1 MPHTS
6 SAHVPEVLTHEDW
19 PLSAAQSLWEN
30 VRQVHALEHATIWVL
45 AEQTQIHLG
54 GASTDRGFFVYG
66 QVDSGDLLRAAHQ
79 ALRRINQGEERL
91 AVHPRCGTNLSVG
104 VLLTAA
110 MSLSV
115 GMFLPRR
122 PLSQLLGVVAA
133 AFAAAQVAG
142 ELGAITQRHLTTSI
156 PRNLEIVGVKTLTDW
171 LGRRSHF
178 VEVSYISR

>member
-1 MPHTS
+1 MTHS
-6 SAHVPEVLTHEDW
+6 NIRVPEVLTHEDW

-45 AEQTQIHLG
+45 SEQTQIHLG

-104 VLLTAA
+104 MLLTAA
-110 MSLSV
+110 MSLGV
-115 GMFLPRR
+115 GLFLPRR
-122 PLSQLLGVVAA
+122 PLPQLLGAVAA
-133 AFAAAQVAG
+133 AFTAAQIAG
-142 ELGAITQRHLTTSI
+142 ELGAMAQRHLTTSI